1 MGDKQVD
8 DLDDDALIRA
18 AQSGDLEAFS
28 QLYQRH
34 FLMVYRYALARVH
47 DGPTAEDIVEKV
59 FMNVFRRLESYRLE
73 GNLFSTY
80 LYRVAR
86 NTIIDY
92 YRVQDRTVP
101 MDAGGPESIV
111 ETDLDQQLMHGER
124 METIQFAFEHLSADY
139 QEVIRLRILLEL
151 PTASVAE
158 FMERSPGAVRIL
170 LHRALKVLRQEVGR
184 QAESRL
190 AGKDDDMDELQP
202 GPGCS
207 GSRKL

>member
-1 MGDKQVD
+1 MDMGERQIIG
-8 DLDDDALIRA
+8 LDDDALIRA
-18 AQSGDLEAFS
+18 AQSGDMEAFS

-73 GNLFSTY
+73 GNLFTTY

-92 YRVQDRTVP
+92 YRVKDRIVSIE
-101 MDAGGPESIV
+101 AGTPESAGA
-111 ETDLDQQLMHGER
+111 EDLDQHLMRSERLRIIQDTLAQL
-124 METIQFAFEHLSADY
+124 SPDY

-151 PTASVAE
+151 PTATVAE

-170 LHRALKVLRQEVGR
+170 LHRALKALREQVGESGEE
-184 QAESRL
+184 QAGRDSCNGD
-190 AGKDDDMDELQP
+190 AKS
-202 GPGCS
+202 GPVS
-207 GSRKL
+207 SSL